1 MLDWTWTAKT
11 MKGGPVRIC
20 FAMNISILANGGKG
34 KEINMTPL
42 AEYTSQMFA
51 NRDII
56 KGEELMCE
64 FIVMP
69 HIYLMLVLHAH
80 ISRAHISCSY
90 LVLNILCTMLTH
102 TLSDRI

>member
-80 ISRAHISCSY
+80 VSRAHILCSFMLLSCA
-90 LVLNILCTMLTH
+90 
-102 TLSDRI
+102 

>member
-64 FIVMP
+64 FYCYAS
-69 HIYLMLVLHAH
+69 YLSHACLTC
-80 ISRAHISCSY
+80 SYLSCSY
-90 LVLNILCTMLTH
+90 LMLI
-102 TLSDRI
+102 SCA